1 MNRRATT
8 ITLLILLLILLL
20 VAQSLLSPPKIVKR
34 PAGRQGAS
42 RSSEDIS
49 RRRDIDS
56 TFDELE
62 AVSASEERKPIVE
75 MVNNSG
81 IQNPLGYYEVF
92 GQVQNIGF
100 VTARNVRVKVTF
112 RDSSFEE
119 LALLEAPV
127 DQRTLIPGQRSNF
140 KVTLPDKKTSSRMGS
155 YVALIIIDR

>member
-20 VAQSLLSPPKIVKR
+20 VAQALFSPPKIVKR
-34 PAGRQGAS
+34 PNNK
-42 RSSEDIS
+42 RSGSGSFDGTS

-81 IQNPLGYYEVF
+81 IRNPSGYYEVF
-92 GQVQNIGF
+92 GQVQNIGL

-112 RDSSFEE
+112 RDAAFDQ

-127 DQRTLIPGQRSNF
+127 DNRTLAPGERSNF
-140 KVTLPDKKTSSRMGS
+140 KITLPDKNTSSRMGS
-155 YVALIIIDR
+155 YVALIMIDR